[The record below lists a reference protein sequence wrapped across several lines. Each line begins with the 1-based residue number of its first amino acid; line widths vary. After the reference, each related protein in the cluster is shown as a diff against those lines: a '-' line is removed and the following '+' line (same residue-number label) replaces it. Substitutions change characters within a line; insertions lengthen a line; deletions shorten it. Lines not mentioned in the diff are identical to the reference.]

1 MIHRQK
7 YGYQEFNPYVDAF
20 WRWWESDLHR
30 TLKELRVTG
39 GEPLMSADMWKLLDW
54 FKNILVNRTQNLQLI
69 QTCVPKLNLWTN

>member
-1 MIHRQK
+1 MGQGHTKNNGAYEGLQSDGRNHFTHAHDSSQQ

-39 GEPLMSADMWKLLDW
+39 R
-54 FKNILVNRTQNLQLI
+54 KNH
-69 QTCVPKLNLWTN
+69 